1 MKIDYIMKIKPFLTL
16 AFAVLLCTTAYGQQS
31 AIDNV
36 NLYIG
41 TADDYG
47 QMTPGATVPYS
58 QIQVCPDSK
67 PRQHPGYDFEVPA
80 ISGFSINRLSG
91 VGGSGCGGNVSLM
104 PDATGNDVRLLKHT
118 EVAKPGYYSVQL
130 SNGVWFTATADRRMA
145 VERFTFPES
154 KGQDAV
160 LLLNPRSA
168 FDKVFDAYFNQKT
181 PNMGQGFVE
190 CANTCGRGHY
200 LLHYRLYTSSPFV
213 MDTIADGRKRL
224 TFPEL
229 SARYVEVRIVASTG
243 LSDELDKM
251 TEQMVW
257 RTDFH
262 TMMERA
268 ERQWERLLSTVEVEG
283 GTEDQ
288 RTIFYTSLYRTFHSP
303 FQVTDRT
310 MTQYLGTDNKTHE
323 AKDWTY
329 YSSWS
334 LWDTYRTKFPLITL
348 LDAAHSSDI
357 MQSLA
362 QLYITGKKDW
372 STNYECVPTVRT
384 EHAIAT
390 LLDAYRQGISIPSL
404 RDAYPGM
411 VAEVKRLSL
420 KSPDQCLEASGD
432 FWALGQLA
440 GELGMKEDALRWTKR
455 GEEIFDSIWPKE
467 FKDIDETYTKMK
479 GNGLYQGTRWQYRW
493 GAPMYLPRMI
503 QLVGKEK
510 LAAQLQQFFK
520 EELYNQGNE
529 PDIHV
534 PFLFA
539 RLGLP
544 KETGSIVR
552 SLATESITHRY
563 GGNDAYPTPFVG
575 CAFVN
580 QPRGYCPEMDED
592 DGAMS
597 AWYVFASIGMYPL
610 VVGEAVYELFPPLF
624 DKVTLHIGA
633 DRQTTVVVRTEGR
646 TSVKQ
651 SVKKVTWNG
660 KTLSNFQI
668 SHKQLK
674 EGGELVY
681 HF

>member
-1 MKIDYIMKIKPFLTL
+1 MSASLL
-16 AFAVLLCTTAYGQQS
+16 ALAQQESLL
-31 AIDNV
+31 DKV
-36 NLYIG
+36 NLSIG

-47 QMTPGATVPYS
+47 QMTPGATVPYG

-67 PRQHPGYDFEVPA
+67 PRQHPGYDYEVPA

-104 PDATGNDVRLLKHT
+104 PDATGQDVRLLKHT
-118 EVAKPGYYSVQL
+118 EQASPGYYSVRL
-130 SNGVWFTATADRRMA
+130 NNGVCFTATADRRMA
-145 VERFTFPES
+145 VERFSFPEAG
-154 KGQDAV
+154 KAV

-168 FDKVFDAYFNQKT
+168 FDKVFAAGFEQKT
-181 PNMGQGFVE
+181 PTMGQGFAE
-190 CANTCGRGHY
+190 CANTCGRGRYH
-200 LLHYRLYTSSPFV
+200 LHYRLYASSPFV
-213 MDTIADGRKRL
+213 LDTISDGRKRL

-229 SARYVEVRIVASTG
+229 SARYVEVRIVVSTG
-243 LSDELDKM
+243 LADELDKM
-251 TEQMVW
+251 SEQAVW
-257 RTDFH
+257 RTDFL
-262 TMMERA
+262 TLVERA
-268 ERQWERLLSTVEVEG
+268 RRQWERLLSAVETEG

-288 RTIFYTSLYRTFHSP
+288 QTIFYTSLYRTFHSP
-303 FQVTDRT
+303 FLVTDRQ
-310 MTQYLGTDNKTHE
+310 MMHYLGTDGKTHE
-323 AKDWTY
+323 AEGFQY

-348 LDAAHSSDI
+348 LDESHSGDI
-357 MQSLA
+357 MQSLS

-372 STNYECVPTVRT
+372 STDHECVPTVRT

-411 VAEVKRLSL
+411 VKEVKRLSL

-432 FWALGQLA
+432 FWALGQMA
-440 GELGMKEDALRWTKR
+440 EELGMKEDAVLWKER
-455 GEEIFDSIWPKE
+455 GEAIFDSIWPKE
-467 FKDIDETYTKMK
+467 FQNIDETYTKMR

-503 QLVGKEK
+503 KLVGKEK
-510 LAAQLQQFFK
+510 LAAQLQQFFR

-534 PFLFA
+534 PFLFG
-539 RLGLP
+539 RLGMP
-544 KETGSIVR
+544 RQTGGIVR

-610 VVGEAVYELFPPLF
+610 IVGEAVYELFPPLF
-624 DKVTLHIGA
+624 DKVTLHLGA
-633 DRQTTVVVRTEGR
+633 DRQTTVVIRKEGAKGSDKCKR
-646 TSVKQ
+646 
-651 SVKKVTWNG
+651 VTWNG
-660 KTLSNFQI
+660 KALPDFRI
-668 SHKQLK
+668 PVRELK
-674 EGGELVY
+674 KGGELV
-681 HF
+681 FNMEE

>member
-1 MKIDYIMKIKPFLTL
+1 MKVTHPFVF
-16 AFAVLLCTTAYGQQS
+16 AFALLFNIAANAQTS
-31 AIDNV
+31 LLDKV

-47 QMTPGATVPYS
+47 QMTPGATGPYS

-67 PRQHPGYDFEVPA
+67 PRQHPGYDYEQPA

-118 EVAKPGYYSVQL
+118 EQASPGYYSVQL
-130 SNGVWFTATADRRMA
+130 NNGVWFTATADRRMA
-145 VERFTFPES
+145 VERFSFPDP
-154 KGQDAV
+154 KKAV

-168 FDKVFDAYFNQKT
+168 FDKIFDAKFEQKS
-181 PNMGQGFVE
+181 PNMGQGFAE

-213 MDTIADGRKRL
+213 LDTIADGRKRL

-243 LSDELDKM
+243 LADELDKM
-251 TEQMVW
+251 KEQAVW
-257 RTDFH
+257 RVDFH
-262 TMMERA
+262 SMVERA
-268 ERQWERLLSTVEVEG
+268 QRQWARLLSTVEVEG

-288 RTIFYTSLYRTFHSP
+288 QTIFYTSLYRTFHSP

-310 MTQYLGTDNKTHE
+310 MTRYLGTDNKVHE

-348 LDAAHSSDI
+348 LDESHSSDI

-404 RDAYPGM
+404 LDAYPGM

-440 GELGMKEDALRWTKR
+440 GEQGRSADAARWTKL

-467 FKDIDETYTKMK
+467 FKNIDETYTKMK

-503 QLVGKEK
+503 ELVGKKE
-510 LAAQLQQFFK
+510 LGEQLQRFFR

-534 PFLFA
+534 PFLFG
-539 RLGLP
+539 RLGMP
-544 KETGSIVR
+544 QQTGGIVR
-552 SLATESITHRY
+552 SLSTESITHRY
-563 GGNDAYPTPFVG
+563 GGNDAYPSPFVG

-610 VVGEAVYELFPPLF
+610 VVGEAAYELFPPLF
-624 DKVTLHIGA
+624 DKVTLHLGA
-633 DRQTTVVVRTEGR
+633 DHQTTVVVRTPGR
-646 TSVKQ
+646 TSETQQVTR
-651 SVKKVTWNG
+651 VTWNG
-660 KTLSNFQI
+660 KQLSNYQI
-668 SHKQLK
+668 SVTELK
-674 EGGELVY
+674 KGGEMV
-681 HF
+681 FWF

>member
-1 MKIDYIMKIKPFLTL
+1 MSASLL
-16 AFAVLLCTTAYGQQS
+16 ALAQQESLL
-31 AIDNV
+31 DKV
-36 NLYIG
+36 NLSIG

-47 QMTPGATVPYS
+47 QMTPGATVPYG

-67 PRQHPGYDFEVPA
+67 PRQHPGYDYEVPA

-104 PDATGNDVRLLKHT
+104 PDATGQDVRLLKHT
-118 EVAKPGYYSVQL
+118 EQASPGYYSVRL

-145 VERFTFPES
+145 VERFSFPDAG
-154 KGQDAV
+154 KAV

-168 FDKVFDAYFNQKT
+168 FDKLFSAGFEQKT
-181 PNMGQGFVE
+181 PSMGQGFAV
-190 CANTCGRGHY
+190 CANTCGRGRYH
-200 LLHYRLYTSSPFV
+200 LHYRLYASSPFV
-213 MDTIADGRKRL
+213 LDTISDGRKRL

-229 SARYVEVRIVASTG
+229 SARYVEVRIVVSTG
-243 LSDELDKM
+243 LADELDKM
-251 TEQMVW
+251 SEQAVW
-257 RTDFH
+257 RTDFL
-262 TMMERA
+262 TLVERA
-268 ERQWERLLSTVEVEG
+268 RRQWERLLSAVETEG
-283 GTEDQ
+283 GTKDQ
-288 RTIFYTSLYRTFHSP
+288 QTIFYTSLYRTFHSP
-303 FQVTDRT
+303 FQVTDRQ
-310 MTQYLGTDNKTHE
+310 MTHYLGTDGKTHE
-323 AKDWTY
+323 AEEFQY

-348 LDAAHSSDI
+348 LDESRSGDI
-357 MQSLA
+357 MQSLS

-372 STNYECVPTVRT
+372 STDHECVPTVRT

-404 RDAYPGM
+404 RKAYPGM

-440 GELGMKEDALRWTKR
+440 EELGMKEDAVLWKER
-455 GEEIFDSIWPKE
+455 GEAIFDSIWPKE
-467 FKDIDETYTKMK
+467 FQNIDETYTKMR

-503 QLVGKEK
+503 KLVGKEK
-510 LAAQLQQFFK
+510 LAAQLQQFFR

-534 PFLFA
+534 PFLFG
-539 RLGLP
+539 RLGMP
-544 KETGSIVR
+544 RQTGGIVR

-610 VVGEAVYELFPPLF
+610 IVGEAVYELFPPLF
-624 DKVTLHIGA
+624 DKVTLHLGA
-633 DRQTTVVVRTEGR
+633 DRQTTVVIRKEGAKGSDKCKR
-646 TSVKQ
+646 
-651 SVKKVTWNG
+651 VTWNG
-660 KTLSNFQI
+660 KALPDFRI
-668 SHKQLK
+668 PVRELK
-674 EGGELVY
+674 NGGELV
-681 HF
+681 FIMEE